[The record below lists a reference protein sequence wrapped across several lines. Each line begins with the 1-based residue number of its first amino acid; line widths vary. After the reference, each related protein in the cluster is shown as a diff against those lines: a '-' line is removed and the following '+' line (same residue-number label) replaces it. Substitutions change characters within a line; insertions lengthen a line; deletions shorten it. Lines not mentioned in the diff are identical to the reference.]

1 MHSFYQ
7 LRKRPPCQSKRRIF
21 PKCRFIVIVYT
32 KFSVVLTFENF
43 WWSTSKESTL
53 RVPPAEIL
61 KNAAQNSLYIELS
74 VELTFENMYQPISK
88 QNALQGLPANT
99 GAAMVQILKSPL
111 CSWFYIVHV
120 VMRRFSKFM
129 KLAWSLRD
137 LRATTAPLRYRF
149 SKVSSAVALCSKLIC

>member
-1 MHSFYQ
+1 MIHFEREHPASPTRRNSQKCRSIFIVY
-7 LRKRPPCQSKRRIF
+7 RIF
-21 PKCRFIVIVYT
+21 SVYMPLNIHFI
-32 KFSVVLTFENF
+32 
-43 WWSTSKESTL
+43 
-53 RVPPAEIL
+53 
-61 KNAAQNSLYIELS
+61 YILS
-74 VELTFENMYQPISK
+74 VELTFENMYQRISK

-137 LRATTAPLRYRF
+137 LRATTAPLQYRF
-149 SKVSSAVALCSKLIC
+149 SKVSSAVALWSKLIC

>member
-1 MHSFYQ
+1 MIHFEREHPASPTRRNSQKCRSIFIVY
-7 LRKRPPCQSKRRIF
+7 RIF
-21 PKCRFIVIVYT
+21 SVYMPLNIQFI
-32 KFSVVLTFENF
+32 
-43 WWSTSKESTL
+43 
-53 RVPPAEIL
+53 
-61 KNAAQNSLYIELS
+61 YILS

-88 QNALQGLPANT
+88 PNALQGLPANT

-137 LRATTAPLRYRF
+137 LRATTAPQRYRF